1 VTAAELGQTNDP
13 IALIPG
19 DLGSISHTQAA
30 LHAYGDLLHLA
41 GEGLQRINTSDGW
54 SGAAADAFHA
64 VFHGQPGKWL
74 QAGDAFHDAAA
85 ALDSYASVLGW
96 AQIQAGNAISL
107 WNSGQANQQ
116 AARDTLASG
125 RSQLAGA
132 GDTAAIAV
140 GKARDLAPP
149 KPGFWSQVGDDLGS
163 FFSGAGHVA
172 EQVGETALTDLAS
185 VGNAMAHDP
194 GSVAEI
200 AGGLGLAILGA
211 GGEIGGVALDATGIG
226 ALVGVPVNVVSA
238 GAIAGGLGLASVGLS
253 NVLGDAAGP
262 DRVNM
267 SSDGTGG
274 GGSGG
279 DGGPDSTGHTQPTGT
294 PDPNAKPSGQTTK
307 IGKDQDASVKRS
319 LQRENESADIL
330 AQKGYDV
337 EQNPQVPGLK
347 NPDYRIEGEIF
358 DNVAPST
365 GSPRNIASRI
375 QEKVDEG
382 QTDRIVLNLAD
393 SPVDISK
400 LNAQLHDWP
409 IDKLKEV
416 LVIDS
421 QGNLIHLYP

>member
-1 VTAAELGQTNDP
+1 
-13 IALIPG
+13 
-19 DLGSISHTQAA
+19 
-30 LHAYGDLLHLA
+30 
-41 GEGLQRINTSDGW
+41 
-54 SGAAADAFHA
+54 
-64 VFHGQPGKWL
+64 
-74 QAGDAFHDAAA
+74 
-85 ALDSYASVLGW
+85 
-96 AQIQAGNAISL
+96 
-107 WNSGQANQQ
+107 
-116 AARDTLASG
+116 
-125 RSQLAGA
+125 LAGA